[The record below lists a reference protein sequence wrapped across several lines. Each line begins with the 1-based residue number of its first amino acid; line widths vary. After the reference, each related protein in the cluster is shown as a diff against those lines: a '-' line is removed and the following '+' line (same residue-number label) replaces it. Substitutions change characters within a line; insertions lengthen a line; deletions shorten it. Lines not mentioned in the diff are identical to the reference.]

1 MFSETEEDRDWRL
14 YAGDMIEF
22 AEKVLAYTSEIDQ
35 AAFVADSLTYDA
47 TLRNMELIGEAATHI
62 PNEIR
67 NKYPE
72 IQWRSIIAT
81 RNRLA
86 HGYLG
91 LDDDVIWDIIQT
103 DITELLPALR
113 NLLSDVENANQDGQ
127 RDSR

>member
-62 PNEIR
+62 PNEIPG
-67 NKYPE
+67 NSMAKHYCNAK
-72 IQWRSIIAT
+72 SSGT
-81 RNRLA
+81 R
-86 HGYLG
+86 
-91 LDDDVIWDIIQT
+91 
-103 DITELLPALR
+103 LPW
-113 NLLSDVENANQDGQ
+113 S
-127 RDSR
+127 